1 MPPELHQESFG
12 TPGALLCTS
21 KHKYRKGKEDI
32 LPQAA
37 EASEVKGPD
46 QAWFTEVRSHTDDD
60 TGPGKTLTEH
70 LQCVR

>member
-46 QAWFTEVRSHTDDD
+46 
-60 TGPGKTLTEH
+60 
-70 LQCVR
+70 